1 MKGSIGRTALIAA
14 FALIPPGAA
23 SAQNGPACSP
33 ARVAG
38 DWGYTATGTLIL
50 PTGPIPFALV
60 GRMTAEPSGDFS
72 GTQNSSAGGNV
83 ASDTLQ
89 GTATVNPD
97 CSGTVTA
104 DLYDASGNLL
114 RTATYATVYVDN
126 AKELRGIMTSLT
138 LADGTRLP
146 TVMTL
151 EAKRV
156 FTNRRNQP

>member
-14 FALIPPGAA
+14 LALIPAATA

-50 PTGPIPFALV
+50 PTGPVPFALV
-60 GRMTAEPSGDFS
+60 GKMTGEPSGDFS
-72 GTQNSSAGGNV
+72 GTQDSSAGGNV
-83 ASDTLQ
+83 ATDTLL
-89 GTATVNPD
+89 GTATVNAD
-97 CSGTVTA
+97 CTGAVTVN
-104 DLYDASGNLL
+104 LYDAEGHLL

-138 LADGTRLP
+138 LADGTRVP
-146 TVMTL
+146 TVVTL